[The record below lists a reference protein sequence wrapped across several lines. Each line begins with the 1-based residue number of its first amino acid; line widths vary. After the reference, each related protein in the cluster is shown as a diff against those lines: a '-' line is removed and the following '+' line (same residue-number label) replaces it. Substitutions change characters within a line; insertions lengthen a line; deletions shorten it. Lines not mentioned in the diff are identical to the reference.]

1 MYDTPRFLNC
11 GDTALTI
18 EIGNEISEEINKK
31 IISIYEF
38 LKESSIEGIEELLPT
53 YCALTVFYDP
63 LKCSINSLVETIRN
77 NYSALVSKNEIE
89 ERVIEIPVIYGGQY
103 GPDLERV
110 CKHNNLTTEEV
121 INIHCHGKYLVYMLG
136 FTPGF
141 PYLGGMNEKISTPR
155 LEVPRKKILE
165 GAVGIAG
172 AQTGIYPLESPGG
185 WNIIGQTPLKLF
197 NSSLSSPTLLR
208 AGDYVRFMPINEE
221 EFSKRK
227 EEQLPWGR

>member
-1 MYDTPRFLNC
+1 MYDTPRFLNS

-18 EIGNEISEEINKK
+18 EVGNEISTEINKK
-31 IISIYEF
+31 IISLYEF
-38 LKESSIEGIEELLPT
+38 LKESKIRGIEEMLPA

-63 LKCSINSLVETIRN
+63 LHCDIGALIEAVKN
-77 NYSALVSKNEIE
+77 NYSSLTSKKESE
-89 ERVIEIPVIYGGQY
+89 ERIVEIPVFYGGEY

-110 CKHNNLTTEEV
+110 CSHNNLSAEKV
-121 INIHCHGKYLVYMLG
+121 INIHCQNKYLVYMLG

-155 LEVPRKKILE
+155 LEVPRKKISE

-185 WNIIGQTPLKLF
+185 WNIIGQTPIKLF
-197 NSSLSSPTLLR
+197 NPSLSLPALLK
-208 AGDYVRFMPINEE
+208 AGDYVKFRPINED
-221 EFSKRK
+221 EFIELNRRK
-227 EEQLPWGR
+227 GD

>member
-18 EIGNEISEEINKK
+18 EIGNEISPEINKK

-38 LKESSIEGIEELLPT
+38 LKEGSIKGIEEILPT

-63 LKCSINSLVETIRN
+63 LRCDVGALIEAVKN
-77 NYSALVSKNEIE
+77 NYLSLTSKNEIE
-89 ERVIEIPVIYGGQY
+89 EKIIEIPVFYGGEY
-103 GPDLERV
+103 GSDLERV
-110 CKHNNLTTEEV
+110 CKHNNLSAEEV
-121 INIHCHGKYLVYMLG
+121 INIHCQNKYLVYMLG

-155 LEVPRKKILE
+155 LEVPRKKIPE

-197 NSSLSSPTLLR
+197 NPSLSSPTLLK
-208 AGDYVRFMPINEE
+208 AGDYVKFRPINEE
-221 EFSKRK
+221 EFIELNRRK
-227 EEQLPWGR
+227 GE